1 MDIFNCQLAA
11 KQVMKLTGLSYAR
24 LDYWLRPER
33 GNILTCAVPAKGK
46 GSDRIFSFLDVIRI
60 RAVKRL
66 RDGGISLQMI
76 RKVVRELTER
86 YQINDPLAETSQ
98 LLVAGERLF
107 WVVDDMA
114 LLDVLRG
121 QLAAHP
127 LLILPV
133 GEIVADT
140 RAKVAVLMAT

>member
-33 GNILTCAVPAKGK
+33 GNIVTCTVPAQGK
-46 GSDRIFSFLDVIRI
+46 GSDRVFSFLDVIRI

-66 RDGGISLQMI
+66 RDRGVSLQMV

-86 YQINDPLAETSQ
+86 YQIKDPLAETGQ
-98 LLVAGERLF
+98 LLVAGDRLF
-107 WVVDDMA
+107 WVLDDTA
-114 LLDVLRG
+114 LLDVLKG

-127 LLILPV
+127 LMILPV
-133 GEIVADT
+133 AEIIADT
-140 RAKVAVLMAT
+140 RAKVAALMAA

>member
-1 MDIFNCQLAA
+1 MDIFDCQLAA
-11 KQVMKLTGLSYAR
+11 KQVMKITGLSYAR

-33 GNILTCAVPAKGK
+33 GNILTCAVPAQGK
-46 GSDRIFSFLDVIRI
+46 GSDREFSFLDVIRL

-66 RDGGISLQMI
+66 RDSGVSLQMI

-86 YQINDPLAETSQ
+86 YQINDPLLENGQ

-107 WVVDDMA
+107 WALDDMA

-127 LLILPV
+127 LVILPV

-140 RAKVAVLMAT
+140 RAKVAALVAA